1 MPRYLLL
8 ALLIPLLSSPSP
20 AASSSP
26 SHVPFPRDAPAMAP
40 VPRVHASDLTA
51 AAFVEQYV
59 KHRLP
64 VVIEGTPMPT
74 QHQWGLGR
82 IASRCGNRTFQ
93 LASNAQRAFILNLPE
108 ALMDAM
114 IDALNAITGED
125 VLAFFDRTL
134 FDEVTIKSFL
144 ESFTAEAATF
154 TTEAALAAQIRAATG
169 GDEFLS
175 AVLGVILRP
184 RYLNDRPLDTW
195 CPAMLEDLI
204 LSKYARGVRCAVCSV
219 RCVLVQVVVCAVRAV
234 VCMGRVCVLPSCIG
248 AGGVCGVLDRPVLMQ

>member
-1 MPRYLLL
+1 
-8 ALLIPLLSSPSP
+8 
-20 AASSSP
+20 
-26 SHVPFPRDAPAMAP
+26 MAR
-40 VPRVHASDLTA
+40 VDRVHASDLTA
-51 AAFVEQYV
+51 AAFVEKYV

-82 IASRCGNRTFQ
+82 IAARCGNRTFQ
-93 LASNAQRAFILNLPE
+93 LASHAQRAFILNLPE
-108 ALMDAM
+108 SLMDSM
-114 IDALNAITGED
+114 IDALKAITGED
-125 VLAFFDRTL
+125 VIAFFDRTL
-134 FDEVTIKSFL
+134 FDEVTITSFL

-204 LSKYARGVRCAVCSV
+204 LSKYARGVRCAVCGG
-219 RCVLVQVVVCAVRAV
+219 CVLVQLVVCVCVVCYLPVLARVVCVVCWTVLCGCNDVRRV
-234 VCMGRVCVLPSCIG
+234 MVCMGKGGGYLPVLGQWRRVGVSLCRVCG
-248 AGGVCGVLDRPVLMQ
+248 